1 MDEFIK
7 NTLDER
13 YKHVLETLRTY
24 GDAIEKMV
32 EALYEEET
40 IEGAKVREIIA
51 NYEKERGMPSRL
63 VNLEENK
70 EEQA

>member
-1 MDEFIK
+1 M
-7 NTLDER
+7 
-13 YKHVLETLRTY
+13 LETLRAY

-51 NYEKERGMPSRL
+51 NYEKERGLLSRL
-63 VNLEENK
+63 INLEDK

>member
-1 MDEFIK
+1 M
-7 NTLDER
+7 
-13 YKHVLETLRTY
+13 LETLRIY

-40 IEGAKVREIIA
+40 IEGVKVREIIA

-70 EEQA
+70 EEQV